1 MTFLVIEDDASI
13 ARLIQTVVE
22 SIGHH
27 CLSAATT
34 PEADLV
40 LATIP
45 VDGMTLDLGL
55 PKSKP
60 VWWLEEIA
68 LTRPEL
74 AENTIVITGKV
85 PSEEDEARIR
95 KCGAGMLLKPF
106 TLPQLNAMISDRII
120 QRDAIRRR
128 RNAPELPADRTVD
141 LNERDPEEQV

>member
-45 VDGMTLDLGL
+45 IDALTLDLGL
-55 PKSKP
+55 PRSKP
-60 VWWLEEIA
+60 IWWLEEIA

-85 PSEEDEARIR
+85 PTEEDETRIR

-106 TLPQLNAMISDRII
+106 TLSQLNAMISDRII
-120 QRDAIRRR
+120 QRDTLRRR
-128 RNAPELPADRTVD
+128 ERDTDLTVD
-141 LNERDPEEQV
+141 REVDLSERDPEEQV